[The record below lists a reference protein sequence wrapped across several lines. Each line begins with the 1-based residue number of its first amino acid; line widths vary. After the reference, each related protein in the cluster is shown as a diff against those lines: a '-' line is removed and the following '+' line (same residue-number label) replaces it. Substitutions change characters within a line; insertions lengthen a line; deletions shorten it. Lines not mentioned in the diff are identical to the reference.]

1 MQCRDVEIVLEQEGL
16 VPLPQAAKAHLAECS
31 SCQDLVADLTNI
43 VATAHLLP
51 AEEEPPAHIWV
62 SLRAQLEAE
71 GIIKTPVEIARESA
85 PWWQSF
91 AAFFRTRAFAT
102 AAVALLIVASAAYQL
117 QQPAELPTVPRDAF
131 GDTAMALNQ
140 QEQDL
145 SNMQLAST
153 SPVDSS
159 FRQNLQTVDEFIAEC
174 EQRLKEEPQDD
185 LAREYLSRAYEQK
198 AELLS
203 AMMDRGRSVN

>member
-16 VPLPQAAKAHLAECS
+16 VPLPEAAKAHLAECNN
-31 SCQDLVADLTNI
+31 CQNLVADLTSI
-43 VATAHLLP
+43 VATSHLFP
-51 AEEEPPAHIWV
+51 AEAEPPARVWV

-71 GIIKTPVEIARESA
+71 GLIKTPAEVARQSA
-85 PWWQSF
+85 PWWQSL
-91 AAFFRTRAFAT
+91 AWLFRGRAFAA
-102 AAVALLIVASAAYQL
+102 AAVGLLIVASAAYQL
-117 QQPAELPTVPRDAF
+117 HKPAEAPMLRQDTFA
-131 GDTAMALNQ
+131 DTAMALNQ

-145 SNMQLAST
+145 SNMRLAST

-159 FRQNLQTVDEFIAEC
+159 FRQNLRTVDEFIAEC
-174 EQRLKEEPQDD
+174 EHHLKEDPQDD
-185 LAREYLSRAYEQK
+185 LAREYLSRAYQQK